1 MDANCTMNHEIVP
14 KSIDRLRREQN
25 VSAQHK
31 QITNMQ
37 NITHMHNMSEMQNI
51 TNMQN
56 MHNMYKS
63 AVLVHKIVYLAL
75 RPLFLVP
82 GVAKTGAS
90 SSSVSSAHA
99 ALGVVLVLAAAAREG
114 TAGAA
119 GAEVAERPPRR
130 CFLAGSMRLASS
142 ASSS

>member
-1 MDANCTMNHEIVP
+1 
-14 KSIDRLRREQN
+14 
-25 VSAQHK
+25 
-31 QITNMQ
+31 
-37 NITHMHNMSEMQNI
+37 MHNMSEVQNI

-99 ALGVVLVLAAAAREG
+99 ALGVVLVPAAAAREG

>member
-1 MDANCTMNHEIVP
+1 
-14 KSIDRLRREQN
+14 
-25 VSAQHK
+25 
-31 QITNMQ
+31 
-37 NITHMHNMSEMQNI
+37 MSNKL
-51 TNMQN
+51 NMQN
-56 MHNMYKS
+56 MHKN

-75 RPLFLVP
+75 RPFFLVP
-82 GVAKTGAS
+82 GAAKTGAS
-90 SSSVSSAHA
+90 SSSLSSAHA
-99 ALGVVLVLAAAAREG
+99 ALGVVLVPAAAAGEG

>member
-1 MDANCTMNHEIVP
+1 M
-14 KSIDRLRREQN
+14 QN
-25 VSAQHK
+25 NQNMSNMSNML
-31 QITNMQ
+31 NMQ
-37 NITHMHNMSEMQNI
+37 IIHKN
-51 TNMQN
+51 
-56 MHNMYKS
+56 

-90 SSSVSSAHA
+90 SSSVSFTRA
-99 ALGVVLVLAAAAREG
+99 ALGLVLVPAAAAGEG

-130 CFLAGSMRLASS
+130 CFIEHIPLGEVSWVHRRAGGGG
-142 ASSS
+142 ASSSRRRPPLWAEALPSGDRRRRDRIR